1 MSRIVLEVVDV
12 SKEFSER
19 QRAALQGVSFSV
31 TEGEFVAI
39 VGPSGCGKS
48 TLLKCVCGLL
58 TPSQGEIRV
67 EGRRV
72 TGPPPGVVLVFQE
85 YNRSLFPWLTVI
97 QNVMLP
103 LRKRK
108 GLTPLDREGL
118 ALRMLAAV
126 GLEGFGNHY
135 PWELSGGMQQRVAIA
150 RALAFQPR
158 ILLMDEPFGS
168 VDALTRMELEDLLL
182 NLWTR
187 FRFTTLLVTHD
198 VDEAIYLADRVLV
211 FSGSP
216 GRVVDDVPVDLPR
229 PRDQI
234 TTRSAAAF
242 AALRS
247 RIFREIGS
255 RRPDW
260 VATPPGEGGPR

>member
-1 MSRIVLEVVDV
+1 MSRVVLEVVDV
-12 SKEFSER
+12 SKAFSER
-19 QRAALQGVSFSV
+19 QRAALEGVSFSV
-31 TEGEFVAI
+31 TEGEFVAV

-48 TLLKCVCGLL
+48 TLLKCICGLVA
-58 TPSQGEIRV
+58 PSQGEIRV

-85 YNRSLFPWLTVI
+85 YNRSLFPWLTVV

-103 LRKRK
+103 LRRRG
-108 GLTPLDREGL
+108 GLTPLDREAL
-118 ALRMLAAV
+118 AIRMLAAV
-126 GLEGFGNHY
+126 GLGEFVNHY

-182 NLWTR
+182 SLWNQ

-198 VDEAIYLADRVLV
+198 VDEAIYLADRILV

-216 GRVVDDVPVDLPR
+216 GRVADDVPVELPR

-234 TTRSAAAF
+234 GTRSAAGF
-242 AALRS
+242 GSLRS
-247 RIFREIGS
+247 RILRQIGS
-255 RRPDW
+255 RRTEW
-260 VATPPGEGGPR
+260 VGTSHGGGRAR

>member
-1 MSRIVLEVVDV
+1 MNRVVLEVAGV
-12 SKEFSER
+12 SKEFSGR
-19 QRAALQGVSFSV
+19 QRAALEEVSFSV
-31 TEGEFVAI
+31 TEGEFVTI

-48 TLLKCVCGLL
+48 TLLKCVCGLMS
-58 TPSQGEIRV
+58 PSRGEIRV

-72 TGPPPGVVLVFQE
+72 MGPPPGVVLVFQE
-85 YNRSLFPWLTVI
+85 YNRSLFPWLTVM

-108 GLTPLDREGL
+108 GLTPVDREGL

-126 GLEGFGNHY
+126 GLDGFVNHY

-182 NLWTR
+182 NLWTQ

-216 GRVVDDVPVDLPR
+216 GRVVDDVPVHLPR

-234 TTRSAAAF
+234 GTRSAAEF
-242 AALRS
+242 ASLRS
-247 RIFREIGS
+247 RIFRQIGS
-255 RRPDW
+255 GRMNG
-260 VATPPGEGGPR
+260 VATPQGEGRER